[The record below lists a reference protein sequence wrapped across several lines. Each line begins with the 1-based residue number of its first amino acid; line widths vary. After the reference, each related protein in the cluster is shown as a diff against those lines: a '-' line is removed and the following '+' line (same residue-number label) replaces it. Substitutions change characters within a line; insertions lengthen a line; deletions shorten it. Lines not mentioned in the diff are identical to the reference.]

1 MINRDA
7 PSHFAFNGNQL
18 EYYNEQEILADF
30 NKSAE
35 DSPRLAVWNDPS
47 TGDLETRAKAYLD
60 SNCRHCHSP
69 YGKANYSGLFLNSEA
84 KLATSLGLCK
94 PPVAAGRGAGFS
106 TFDIVPGEPDQ
117 SIIVERTDSDKSAI
131 RMPEVGRNLIHK
143 EGVELLREWIS
154 SIEGSCE

>member
-7 PSHFAFNGNQL
+7 PRHFAFDGNQL
-18 EYYNEQEILADF
+18 EYFKEQEILAGF

-117 SIIVERTDSDKSAI
+117 SIIVERTDSNKSAI

-143 EGVELLREWIS
+143 EGVALLREWIS
-154 SIEGSCE
+154 SIKGSCD